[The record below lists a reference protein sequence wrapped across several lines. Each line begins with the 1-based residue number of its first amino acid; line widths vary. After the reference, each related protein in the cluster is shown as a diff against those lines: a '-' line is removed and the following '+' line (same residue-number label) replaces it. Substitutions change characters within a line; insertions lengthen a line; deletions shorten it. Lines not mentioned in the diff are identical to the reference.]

1 MELEGKGAKASEKIE
16 TARLLLRRP
25 KQSDAQ
31 AVFHRYASDRDVT
44 RYLSWPTHRSVADTL
59 AFIALSDEE
68 WRRWPAGPYLVL
80 TRENGRAQELV
91 GSTGLFYKS
100 ATRAVTGYS
109 SRVTPG
115 DRATPPKP
123 SKRWSKWPARRPS
136 SALKLFATPNTHRQ
150 RTCLKSAASSAKKCG
165 ANTSSSQPAPPE
177 EERCVQLRAVLL
189 QTLLFIPLDS
199 TRFSASE
206 RHIRRLRHPHY
217 GLHSFAGLLLPR
229 STYRF
234 DFRAVFWRVRIVD
247 DQHLRAR
254 RSGVVWLL
262 PCHP

>member
-80 TRENGRAQELV
+80 TRENGRSEELV

-100 ATRAVTGYS
+100 ATRAITGYVFARDAWGQGYATEALEAMVEVARQTAVERLEAICHS
-109 SRVTPG
+109 EHTP
-115 DRATPPKP
+115 
-123 SKRWSKWPARRPS
+123 
-136 SALKLFATPNTHRQ
+136 SAHVLE
-150 RTCLKSAASSAKKCG
+150 KCG
-165 ANTSSSQPAPPE
+165 FVRE
-177 EERCVQLRAVLL
+177 EVRREHFVFPNLRPQKKSDVFSYVLC
-189 QTLLFIPLDS
+189 F
-199 TRFSASE
+199 
-206 RHIRRLRHPHY
+206 
-217 GLHSFAGLLLPR
+217 
-229 STYRF
+229 
-234 DFRAVFWRVRIVD
+234 
-247 DQHLRAR
+247 
-254 RSGVVWLL
+254 
-262 PCHP
+262 